1 VAQVLLTHDDLRN
14 RRRYLQ
20 RTRHAQRTAVLGALP
35 VVNENDTVSV
45 DELKLGDNDNLAA
58 TVAAL
63 VDADALFIATDIDG
77 LYSADPRTV
86 ADARPLHD
94 AGTED
99 EVLAMAGGAGGAPA
113 PAACAPS

>member
-1 VAQVLLTHDDLRN
+1 
-14 RRRYLQ
+14 
-20 RTRHAQRTAVLGALP
+20 
-35 VVNENDTVSV
+35 
-45 DELKLGDNDNLAA
+45 LAA

-94 AGTED
+94 VPELRAAG
-99 EVLAMAGGAGGAPA
+99 LAMAGGAGSRAGTGGMRTKLE
-113 PAACAPS
+113 AAAKAGRLG

>member
-1 VAQVLLTHDDLRN
+1 
-14 RRRYLQ
+14 
-20 RTRHAQRTAVLGALP
+20 
-35 VVNENDTVSV
+35 V

-86 ADARPLHD
+86 VDARPLHD
-94 AGTED
+94 VPQLSD
-99 EVLAMAGGAGGAPA
+99 EVLAMAGGAG
-113 PAACAPS
+113 